1 MLLMYTLSDNI
12 ITLTT
17 SSKLF
22 TEKQDVIIDH
32 FYCLLEW
39 VLSIGYR
46 PLELSLIEKI
56 FEAIEIGILGSGI
69 SLDQYDNYSPSVTI
83 GSASS
88 TSSNQSSSG
97 QSSSSSQSSSN
108 QSTST
113 SSQSQSTAAGSLTSL
128 QNVSVSS
135 VSLHTLNNPSSLSQ
149 SNNPSNPSNASSG
162 QTASLSSTSERSS
175 TISSHAPLL
184 SPSSNSSTANASSN
198 SSTSDSMQAQTNH
211 FRSEERRRKT
221 RFIDKIGVGGSI
233 RLNKKNVAGLMSIE
247 NSDHPMKIRLAAEA
261 FLQTFLVR
269 LNNFP
274 IPEGSTEGPLIDC
287 EATNDDSLY
296 FFYYQSI
303 FSLLQVKHPQNPNKN
318 IVQATVRDSTGSYFP
333 AFSLLD

>member
-97 QSSSSSQSSSN
+97 QSSSSSSQSSSN
-108 QSTST
+108 QSTT

-149 SNNPSNPSNASSG
+149 SNN
-162 QTASLSSTSERSS
+162 
-175 TISSHAPLL
+175 
-184 SPSSNSSTANASSN
+184 
-198 SSTSDSMQAQTNH
+198 
-211 FRSEERRRKT
+211 RSEERR
-221 RFIDKIGVGGSI
+221 VG
-233 RLNKKNVAGLMSIE
+233 KE
-247 NSDHPMKIRLAAEA
+247 
-261 FLQTFLVR
+261 
-269 LNNFP
+269 
-274 IPEGSTEGPLIDC
+274 
-287 EATNDDSLY
+287 
-296 FFYYQSI
+296 
-303 FSLLQVKHPQNPNKN
+303 
-318 IVQATVRDSTGSYFP
+318 
-333 AFSLLD
+333 